1 MIKYYK
7 GIPLRAKGSAVTM
20 KRKEQSIML
29 EGIKACFFDM
39 DGTILD
45 SMWMWQDIDIEF
57 LGQRGIELPEGLQEQ
72 IDGMSFSQTA
82 VYFKE
87 RFGLPESTDEI
98 KEIWNKMAMDKY
110 RNEVPLK
117 PGVREFLTELKR
129 DGIRTG
135 IATSNSIELVRCC
148 LDSLNAAQYFDTIV
162 TGCDVG
168 AGKPA
173 PDVYLR
179 CAEDCNVAPEKC
191 LVFEDI
197 IPGIMAGHNA
207 GMKVCAVYDKYS
219 EDCDAEKRRT
229 ADYYIKD
236 FLSII

>member
-1 MIKYYK
+1 
-7 GIPLRAKGSAVTM
+7 
-20 KRKEQSIML
+20 ML
-29 EGIKACFFDM
+29 DGIKACFFDM

-45 SMWMWQDIDIEF
+45 SMWVWQDIDIEF
-57 LGQRGIELPEGLQEQ
+57 FARRGIEMPEGIQAKIE
-72 IDGMSFSQTA
+72 GMSFSQTA
-82 VYFKE
+82 GYFKE
-87 RFGLPESTDEI
+87 RFGLPESIDEI
-98 KEIWNKMAMDKY
+98 KSIWNEMAMDKY

-117 PGVREFLTELKR
+117 PGVREFLERLKR
-129 DGIRTG
+129 DGIRAG

-148 LDSLNAAQYFDTIV
+148 LASLDAEKYFDTVV

-173 PDVYLR
+173 PDVYLK
-179 CAEDCNVAPEKC
+179 CAADCGVKPEEC

-219 EDCDAEKRRT
+219 EDTDEVKRKT
-229 ADYYIKD
+229 ADYYIED
-236 FLSII
+236 FSCLENI

>member
-1 MIKYYK
+1 MLKKTY
-7 GIPLRAKGSAVTM
+7 
-20 KRKEQSIML
+20 L
-29 EGIKACFFDM
+29 EGIEACFFDM

-57 LGQRGIELPEGLQEQ
+57 LGQRGIALPEGLQEQ
-72 IDGMSFSQTA
+72 IEGMCFSQTA

-87 RFGLPESTDEI
+87 RFGLSESTDEI
-98 KEIWNKMAMDKY
+98 KEIWNEMAMDKY

-117 PGVREFLTELKR
+117 PGVMEFLTELKR

-148 LDSLNAAQYFDTIV
+148 LESLGVAQYFDTVV

-173 PDVYLR
+173 PDVYLK
-179 CAEDCNVAPEKC
+179 CAEDCKVEPDKC

-197 IPGIMAGHNA
+197 IPGIIAGHNA

-219 EDCDAEKRRT
+219 EDCDEEKRRT
-229 ADYYIKD
+229 ADYYIED
-236 FLSII
+236 FRDIS